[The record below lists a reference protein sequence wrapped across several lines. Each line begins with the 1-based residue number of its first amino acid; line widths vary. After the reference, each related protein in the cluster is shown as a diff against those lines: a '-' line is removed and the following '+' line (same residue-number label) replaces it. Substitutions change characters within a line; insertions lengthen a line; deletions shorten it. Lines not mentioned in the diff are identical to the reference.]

1 MRVRFEWD
9 EAKNEANVR
18 KHGIDFDQ
26 ASRVFF
32 DPLHVCTLES
42 VQEGEVRLR
51 SIGKVAGLELILVIH
66 VDRDEHDV
74 DVIRIISA
82 RRPTKHE
89 RRNYEDENG

>member
-9 EAKNEANVR
+9 EAKNQANVR

-32 DPLHVCTLES
+32 DPLHVCSFES
-42 VQEGEVRLR
+42 VQGGEARLQ
-51 SIGKVAGLELILVIH
+51 SVGKVAGLDLILVIH

-74 DVIRIISA
+74 EVIRIISA

-89 RRNYEDENG
+89 RRHYENENG

>member
-9 EAKNEANVR
+9 EAKNRANAR

-32 DPLHVCTLES
+32 DTLHVCSFES
-42 VQEGEVRLR
+42 IHDGEIRLQ
-51 SIGKVAGLELILVIH
+51 SVGNVAGLDLILVVH

-74 DVIRIISA
+74 EVIRIISA

-89 RRNYEDENG
+89 RRSYET